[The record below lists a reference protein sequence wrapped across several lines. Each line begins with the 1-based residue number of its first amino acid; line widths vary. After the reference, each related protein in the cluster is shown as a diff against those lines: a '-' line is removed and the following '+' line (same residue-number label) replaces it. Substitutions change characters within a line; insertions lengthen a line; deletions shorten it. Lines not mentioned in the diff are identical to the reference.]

1 MQQLSRYLTVTLLL
15 AASTF
20 TGASLA
26 EQKQQLGEWDV
37 HYNAFNSTFLTPE
50 IASTY
55 DIQRSEKTGLVNI
68 AVLNRANQQA
78 VAANIKGHV
87 INPRGGVQT
96 LEFQKI
102 DEGTSVYYIADFLF
116 GDEELMRFK
125 IDIRDA
131 AGHNH
136 RLEFEQQLYQE

>member
-1 MQQLSRYLTVTLLL
+1 MQQLSRYLTFTLLL

-20 TGASLA
+20 SGASLA
-26 EQKQQLGEWDV
+26 EQKQQLGGWDV
-37 HYNAFNSTFLTPE
+37 HYNAFNSTFLTAE

-55 DIQRSEKTGLVNI
+55 DIQRSEKTGLINI
-68 AVLNRANQQA
+68 AVLNSADQQA
-78 VAANIKGHV
+78 VAANLKGHV

-96 LEFQKI
+96 LDFQKI
-102 DEGTSVYYIADFLF
+102 DEGKSIYYIADFLF

-125 IDIRDA
+125 IDISDG
-131 AGHNH
+131 AGKSH